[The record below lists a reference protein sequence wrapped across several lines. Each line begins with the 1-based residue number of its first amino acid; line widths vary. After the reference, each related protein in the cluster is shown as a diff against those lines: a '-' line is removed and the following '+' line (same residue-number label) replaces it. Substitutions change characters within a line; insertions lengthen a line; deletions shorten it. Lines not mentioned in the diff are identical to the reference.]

1 MTYAN
6 ALDEDGLIA
15 IDYGVRGIP
24 EKHFITADGRVL
36 HKISGPVD
44 EPRLKEL
51 VGELMESIATD

>member
-24 EKHFITADGRVL
+24 EKHFISSDGRVL

-44 EPRLKEL
+44 VARLKEL
-51 VGELMESIATD
+51 VDELIESIDK